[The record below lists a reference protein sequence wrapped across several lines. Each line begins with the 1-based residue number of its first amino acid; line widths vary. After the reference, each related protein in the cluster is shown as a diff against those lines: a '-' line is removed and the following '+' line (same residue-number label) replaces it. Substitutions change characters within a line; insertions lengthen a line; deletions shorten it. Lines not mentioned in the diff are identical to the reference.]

1 VGHGLAEVG
10 VLAALT
16 IIVLPCGLFTLL
28 ALLDRFE
35 RSLDP
40 DAQTPPTLVMRPA
53 AAVDQAAEVSELDDE
68 GVGGDVVELPIAV
81 PVTQQ
86 APAAATG

>member
-16 IIVLPCGLFTLL
+16 IIVLPCCFFTLL

-40 DAQTPPTLVMRPA
+40 DAQTPPTLLARPA
-53 AAVDQAAEVSELDDE
+53 AAVEPAAAVSEVDDE
-68 GVGGDVVELPIAV
+68 SIGGDVVELPIAV
-81 PVTQQ
+81 PVTQ

>member
-1 VGHGLAEVG
+1 VGNGLAEVAF
-10 VLAALT
+10 LAALT
-16 IIVLPCGLFTLL
+16 IVVLPCCFFTLL

-40 DAQTPPTLVMRPA
+40 DAQAPPQLVVKPA
-53 AAVDQAAEVSELDDE
+53 PVIAATELDDDRA
-68 GVGGDVVELPIAV
+68 GADVVLLPIAITV
-81 PVTQQ
+81 AD